1 MAQDEFDAALQRRRQ
16 AAAADPFDEALQRR
30 RAKVEAKPQA
40 PARKEVSPA
49 QRAFAM
55 KTGVDPVT
63 LRSGSTAPLMN
74 VLSGIPLAEE
84 AAGIVA
90 GLRGSR
96 MAPGGVMAPVFN
108 PAAYQQG
115 RQAAARKFREAEEET
130 GGFEAAVQRA
140 IPMAVATRGMSLL
153 PMAGR
158 TIAGEALRG
167 FGAAGT
173 GEGEAAPTLRERL
186 GAATG
191 TGAAAGGGIA
201 LVESALRV
209 PGMLRAVGAPA
220 ARAIGRKFPNA
231 RDVIEGLSE
240 GVASLA
246 QRPLRAASTALQERA
261 APAMERYLPGIPE
274 IGAGVRQL
282 GEMIEPRDMTRI
294 LREAEQ
300 RLPGRPGAAPVGRLQ
315 QQAERATATAEAERM
330 AAEAERMAAEQ
341 AAEAERIAAKQAAEV
356 TTTIGKGRAA
366 RLTQASETA
375 TAASKAAQEQA
386 EANSKAAAEQALGQ
400 IKSEAQAAVGGM
412 RVMVRG
418 TARRLQQTIRNTQL
432 KEGKA
437 SYKLVRDMGAPP
449 QPDIGLHLEILDDPQ
464 MRNLYGDVTRQLMR
478 EARNAPVGEG
488 PMFRNIRVGNE
499 DMTELT
505 LEGMDLLRR
514 RLLEPQFRKDPN
526 VVGLSASAK
535 REMLERVNRME
546 ERFLAGYG
554 NDAAAQTLK
563 NAREPYREKFVLQQS
578 ILDGLSLGLAKTT
591 RPGGV
596 LAPDRR
602 QLDEVVERVA
612 KMTPEQRAAFQ
623 VGAKEWF
630 DRAVQEMPEDALKI
644 AQKFIGNEASRR
656 RLALAYGDDAVAT
669 LQAFAPSAVA
679 TRTAAAGKAAEVSQ
693 ASTLAEQLATR
704 AERARAL
711 GVRAEQQ
718 AAERAEALSA
728 RALQQATE
736 RAQVVSPRVAQA
748 AQEAEQAQ
756 FLAGVPFQQV
766 LGGGQAAETFRTL
779 LAPRIRP
786 DVRTGVLGSLI
797 QDEIRGMNP
806 AQAIRYLESMQ
817 QNPAVMQ
824 EFGGS
829 IRTLL
834 QDLQR
839 PGPVRTGAQRARVLL
854 TGQGAGNLF
863 TPR

>member
-1 MAQDEFDAALQRRRQ
+1 MPPTQPSTADRYSRVADLYKRALAEADQSDDPAGYRARAQAAYDKKVRQIAESEQASRQ
-16 AAAADPFDEALQRR
+16 AAPARPAAAAAP
-30 RAKVEAKPQA
+30 
-40 PARKEVSPA
+40 PARKSPSPSA
-49 QRAFAM
+49 TAFAL
-55 KTGVDPVT
+55 KTGVSPESLPEARMSPRV
-63 LRSGSTAPLMN
+63 LN
-74 VLSGIPLAEE
+74 VLSGIPVATE
-84 AAGIVA
+84 VA
-90 GLRGSR
+90 GLITK
-96 MAPGGVMAPVFN
+96 AVPGGMS
-108 PAAYQQG
+108 YQQG
-115 RQAAARKFREAEEET
+115 RQAAARKFREAEKET
-130 GGFEAAVQRA
+130 GGFEAAVERA
-140 IPMAVATRGMSLL
+140 MPMAVATRGMSLL
-153 PMAGR
+153 PMAAS
-158 TIAGEALRG
+158 TVAGEAVRG
-167 FGAAGT
+167 VSEAGT
-173 GEGEAAPTLRERL
+173 GEGEEAPTIRERL
-186 GAATG
+186 GAAAG
-191 TGAAAGGGIA
+191 TGGVAGAGIA
-201 LVESALRV
+201 AVEGALRAPKV
-209 PGMLRAVGAPA
+209 LRPV

-231 RDVIEGLSE
+231 RDVVEGIGE
-240 GVASLA
+240 GVASVA

-261 APAMERYLPGIPE
+261 PAVEAFMAQQGVPGA
-274 IGAGVRQL
+274 GAGVRRL
-282 GEMIEPRDMTRI
+282 AEMIEPRDMTRI
-294 LREAEQ
+294 MREAEQ

-330 AAEAERMAAEQ
+330 
-341 AAEAERIAAKQAAEV
+341 AAKQAAEV

-432 KEGKA
+432 KEGNA
-437 SYKLVRDMGAPP
+437 SYKLVREMGAPP
-449 QPDIGLHLEILDDPQ
+449 QPDVGLHLEILDDPQ
-464 MRNLYGDVTRQLMR
+464 MRNLYGDVTRQMMR
-478 EARNAPVGEG
+478 EARNAPTGEG

-526 VVGLSASAK
+526 VAGLSASAK

-554 NDAAAQTLK
+554 DDAAAQTLK

-612 KMTPEQRAAFQ
+612 EMTPEQRAAFQ

-630 DRAVQEMPEDALKI
+630 DRVVQETPEDALKI

-656 RLALAYGDDAVAT
+656 RLALAYGDGAVAT

-704 AERARAL
+704 A
-711 GVRAEQQ
+711 Q
-718 AAERAEALSA
+718 RAEALSA

-756 FLAGVPFQQV
+756 FLAGVPFEQV

>member
-1 MAQDEFDAALQRRRQ
+1 MQDGERARLRAAGFSDAEINEYLGASAATQPKAPAQPVAQ
-16 AAAADPFDEALQRR
+16 
-30 RAKVEAKPQA
+30 QA

-96 MAPGGVMAPVFN
+96 MAPGGVIAPVFN

-130 GGFEAAVQRA
+130 GGFQAAVQRA
-140 IPMAVATRGMSLL
+140 IPMTVATRGMSLL

-220 ARAIGRKFPNA
+220 ARAIGRKFPSA

-282 GEMIEPRDMTRI
+282 GEMIEPSDMTRI

-315 QQAERATATAEAERM
+315 QQAERATAASEAERM
-330 AAEAERMAAEQ
+330 AAKQ
-341 AAEAERIAAKQAAEV
+341 AAEA
-356 TTTIGKGRAA
+356 TTTIGKGRAV
-366 RLTQASETA
+366 RLTEASKTA

-400 IKSEAQAAVGGM
+400 IKSEAQATIGGM

-432 KEGKA
+432 KEGNA
-437 SYKLVRDMGAPP
+437 SYKLVREMGAPP
-449 QPDIGLHLEILDDPQ
+449 QPDVGLHLEILDDPQ

-526 VVGLSASAK
+526 VAGLSASAK

-554 NDAAAQTLK
+554 DDAAAQTLK

-578 ILDGLSLGLAKTT
+578 ILDGLSLGLAKAT

-612 KMTPEQRAAFQ
+612 EMTPEQRAAFQ

-630 DRAVQEMPEDALKI
+630 DRAVQEMPEDALEI

-656 RLALAYGDDAVAT
+656 RLALAYGDGAVAT
-669 LQAFAPSAVA
+669 LQAFAPRAVA

-693 ASTLAEQLATR
+693 ASTLAKQLATR
-704 AERARAL
+704 A
-711 GVRAEQQ
+711 Q
-718 AAERAEALSA
+718 RAEALSA

-756 FLAGVPFQQV
+756 FLAGVPFEQV